1 MKLYFPGWLSALM
14 LIAVAP
20 AAQASSRSQR
30 AHGAEIFNTNGCL
43 HCHAMGS
50 QGGHRGPNLS
60 DAGRKIAPQAM
71 RKQIE
76 DGGKGMPAFRDVIE
90 PKDIDDLIAYLR
102 SCKAKFPN

>member
-1 MKLYFPGWLSALM
+1 MKQFIFGWLSALI
-14 LIAVAP
+14 LIAVVP

-30 AHGAEIFNTNGCL
+30 SHGATIFNTNGCL

-50 QGGHRGPNLS
+50 EGGHRGPNLS

-76 DGGKGMPAFRDVIE
+76 EGGKGMPAFRDVIE

-102 SCKAKFPN
+102 SCKTNPAN